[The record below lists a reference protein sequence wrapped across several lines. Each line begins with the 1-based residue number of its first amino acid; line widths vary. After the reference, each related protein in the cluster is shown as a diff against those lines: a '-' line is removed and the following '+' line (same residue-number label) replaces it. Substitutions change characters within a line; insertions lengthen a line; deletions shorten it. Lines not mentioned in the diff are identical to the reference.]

1 MAKSWP
7 QLEADELRQVRWLLG
22 GALTLIAVSSV
33 FYLNIDAWIA
43 MGLATV
49 SAIAFTLRPA
59 WVARIPTWAH
69 ALAFP
74 LIAAVCAADLWI
86 TGEPLS
92 ALVRLNLLLLA
103 YRSAVY
109 RKRRDDL
116 QGIVLGLFLVVVA
129 GVLTVSIAFALQIV
143 AFTAVALALLL
154 VITLGDPA
162 HATETAALTPGE
174 VPRWARHVEWRKLL
188 RRIRMTTDWRVVAA
202 GGALFG
208 GLVVVSGV
216 LFLAIPRFQLE
227 NTFWLD
233 RFAMKKAKTGFS
245 ETIRFGDVTE
255 ITTDNSVAVTVDVS
269 DREKVPAHP
278 YWRMLVLD
286 EYRDGTFRLSA
297 LLRRDAFGGERVGVT
312 VRGQRASSGDTWTFY
327 LEPGISR
334 HLPLLGAFAQVQF
347 QEAQN
352 HRWAPG
358 LGVLALRDEPAR
370 MTAYRVEG
378 MSTDAEL
385 PDRRFRTQLLE
396 RATRRG
402 GQPSVWEMV
411 ELSTNDR
418 ALVRQALV
426 DAAVSDEASPRERAA
441 RMGAWLQARHEYSLN
456 PAVPGGAGDPI
467 VRWLVS
473 REAGHCELFAG
484 SMVVMARVAGLPA
497 RVVTGFRGGSWNGFS
512 NNFTLRNAD
521 AHAWC
526 EIFDVESGRWVRFD
540 PTPGSGAASEENLSG
555 EESLSLRLDRSW
567 SARLDSLRVFWYRR
581 IVNFDQRTQ
590 VEALKTAKTWAEK
603 TGTSLREFF
612 DELSETMRASLNAPW
627 SARRIGRAGLFVVPV
642 VACGWAL
649 RLGWRRWKDRLGRT
663 SAKGEAR
670 VRAEAGR
677 WLARVEPWCGSSRD
691 AERIVSDLQRIRFGA
706 KATWPDPTRTLREA
720 KQLWRRRRKLTAAPR
735 S

>member
-1 MAKSWP
+1 MARSWP
-7 QLEADELRQVRWLLG
+7 QLNADELRQVRWALG
-22 GALTLIAVSSV
+22 GALTLIAASSV
-33 FYLNIDAWIA
+33 FYLNIDAWVA
-43 MGLATV
+43 MGLAT
-49 SAIAFTLRPA
+49 AAATAFTLRPD
-59 WVARIPTWAH
+59 WVARVPGWVH
-69 ALAFP
+69 RLAFP
-74 LIAAVCAADLWI
+74 AIAATCAGDLWL

-92 ALVRLNLLLLA
+92 AMVRLDLLLLA
-103 YRSAVY
+103 YRSMVY
-109 RKRRDDL
+109 RKRRDEL
-116 QGIVLGLFLVVVA
+116 QGVVLGLFLVVVA

-143 AFTAVALALLL
+143 AFVAVALALLL
-154 VITLGDPA
+154 VITLGD
-162 HATETAALTPGE
+162 TAGGAESDSPTGE
-174 VPRWARHVEWRKLL
+174 VPRWARHIAWGTLL
-188 RRIRMTTDWRVVAA
+188 RRIKAATDWRVVIA
-202 GGALFG
+202 GVALFG
-208 GLVVVSGV
+208 GLVVVSGL

-269 DREKVPAHP
+269 DRERVPAHP

-286 EYRDGTFRLSA
+286 EYREGTFRLSA
-297 LLRRDAFGGERVGVT
+297 SLRRDAFGGERGGVM
-312 VRGQRASSGDTWTFY
+312 VRGFRGSTTGDTWTFY

-352 HRWAPG
+352 HRWAPS

-378 MSTDAEL
+378 MSSEAEF
-385 PDRRFRTQLLE
+385 PDRSLRARLLGQGP
-396 RATRRG
+396 RG
-402 GQPSVWEMV
+402 GSSSVWEAL
-411 ELSTNDR
+411 ELSASDR
-418 ALVRQALV
+418 ATVQRAL
-426 DAAVSDEASPRERAA
+426 AEAEVMSGLNPREQA
-441 RMGAWLQARHEYSLN
+441 RRIGAWLQARHDYSLR
-456 PAVPGGAGDPI
+456 PVVPVGAGDPI
-467 VRWLVS
+467 VRWLMS

-540 PTPGSGAASEENLSG
+540 PTPGAGAESDENLSG
-555 EESLSLRLDRSW
+555 EDSLSLRLDRSW

-581 IVNFDQRTQ
+581 IVNFDQRSQ
-590 VEALKTAKTWAEK
+590 VEALKSAKSWAEE
-603 TGTSLREFF
+603 TGAAMRAFF
-612 DELSETMRASLNAPW
+612 DDLAERLKSAVATPW
-627 SARRIGRAGLFVVPV
+627 DGRRLGRVGLFV
-642 VACGWAL
+642 AAAAAFGWAVRAGWKRWRA
-649 RLGWRRWKDRLGRT
+649 RLGHT
-663 SAKGEAR
+663 SARGEAR

-677 WLARVEPWCGSSRD
+677 WLARVGPECGLSRN
-691 AERIVSDLQRIRFGA
+691 AERIVSDLQRIRFGSR
-706 KATWPDPTRTLREA
+706 ATWPDPTQTFREA
-720 KQLWRRRRKLTAAPR
+720 KRLWRGRRTFTATPR